1 MYSTLTH
8 DFIMCRINKK
18 MFVSYF
24 EMFAYRFTY
33 FLLLLLSLWISLIVF
48 CPEGEI
54 HFNGIKKEDDETF
67 VDKLFNRFYFSIV
80 TGTTLG
86 YGDISPKSKTA
97 RIIIIAFLLLMF
109 FGFFNIFHEM
119 HLFNSTKA

>member
-1 MYSTLTH
+1 
-8 DFIMCRINKK
+8 
-18 MFVSYF
+18 
-24 EMFAYRFTY
+24 MFAYRFVY
-33 FLLLLLSLWISLIVF
+33 FLLLFLTLWILLVIF
-48 CPEGEI
+48 CPEGEL
-54 HFNGIKKEDDETF
+54 HFNGIKKEEDVTF
-67 VDKLFNRFYFSIV
+67 IDKLFNRFYFSIV

-119 HLFNSTKA
+119 HVFNSIKP